1 MIERLPVGHAFI
13 SGQAQAPFA
22 NQRSRKAGIRST
34 SATVKVPPAARS
46 GRRRLERHTSTRHP
60 QNPLDSRR
68 YNLEEAWNAARLRR
82 LLKATNHGL
91 AHP

>member
-1 MIERLPVGHAFI
+1 VIEHLPVGHAFI

-60 QNPLDSRR
+60 QIRSTLDAITSKKLGMQRVC
-68 YNLEEAWNAARLRR
+68 
-82 LLKATNHGL
+82 GDC
-91 AHP
+91 